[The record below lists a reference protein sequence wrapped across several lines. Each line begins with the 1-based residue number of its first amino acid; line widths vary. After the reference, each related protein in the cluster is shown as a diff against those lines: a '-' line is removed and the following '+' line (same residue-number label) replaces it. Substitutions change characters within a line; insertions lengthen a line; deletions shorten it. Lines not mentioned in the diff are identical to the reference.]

1 MGQIVGYGIENKK
14 SLNELS
20 LEEYKKFHTSFEE
33 DVYQYIDIET
43 CVNNRNVL
51 GGPSLESVLNQIQNI
66 EEFISMEKTYE

>member
-43 CVNNRNVL
+43 CVNNRNIM
-51 GGPSLESVLNQIQNI
+51 GGPSPDSVSIQIQNI
-66 EEFISMEKTYE
+66 EEFINLEKTYE